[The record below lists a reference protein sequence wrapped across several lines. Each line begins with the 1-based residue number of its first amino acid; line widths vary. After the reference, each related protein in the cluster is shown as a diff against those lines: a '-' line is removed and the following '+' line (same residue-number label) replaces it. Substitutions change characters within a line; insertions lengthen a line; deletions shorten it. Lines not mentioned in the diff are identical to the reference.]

1 MNHRLTASLL
11 VTGAVAVNAAFFG
24 LGALF
29 DYPDVLQQPGAEVLA
44 SFRDHQVGVM
54 SWFAVLLTGAA
65 LMAPIAVGVR
75 RLGSG
80 RVASAAMVVGIAA
93 AVVQVI
99 GLSRWLLVIPTVAWQ
114 AADPAREAEAVDAYE
129 RVGFVMGEVIG
140 ETFGYLLTAL
150 WTLLVLRSLAKRS
163 PRWFTALG
171 TGSAVAVLS
180 GVLIPFGVPGT
191 DLANFL
197 GYVGWSVWLIGFAVL
212 VGRGRFSSVARVG
225 HRLVGRARR
234 VSRRRPRTP
243 RLRTLGLGLGL
254 SDSSSRRR
262 RPGASRPT
270 SAAAPTTP
278 SGAKTTQR
286 RWIAGAWQAP
296 SYPTFCLLAVVGE

>member
-1 MNHRLTASLL
+1 MNHRLTAALL

-54 SWFAVLLTGAA
+54 SWFTVLLAGAA

-80 RVASAAMVVGIAA
+80 RSASAAMVVGIAA

-114 AADPAREAEAVDAYE
+114 AADPAREADAVDAYE

-163 PRWFTALG
+163 PRWFTVLG

-212 VGRGRFSSVARVG
+212 VGRGRFSTSPASTTAASVT
-225 HRLVGRARR
+225 LVA
-234 VSRRRPRTP
+234 
-243 RLRTLGLGLGL
+243 
-254 SDSSSRRR
+254 
-262 RPGASRPT
+262 
-270 SAAAPTTP
+270 
-278 SGAKTTQR
+278 
-286 RWIAGAWQAP
+286 
-296 SYPTFCLLAVVGE
+296 